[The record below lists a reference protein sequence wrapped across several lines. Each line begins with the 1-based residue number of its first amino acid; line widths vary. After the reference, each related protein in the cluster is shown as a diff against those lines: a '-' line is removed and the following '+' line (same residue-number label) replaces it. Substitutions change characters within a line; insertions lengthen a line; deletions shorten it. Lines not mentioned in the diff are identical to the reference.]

1 MVPCLSLLLR
11 RQPNKI
17 KKIKKINKS
26 TVLQCSKSCN
36 KLRGL
41 FDKRKKISLYNQT
54 GHTQFLVSG

>member
-41 FDKRKKISLYNQT
+41 SIKGKR
-54 GHTQFLVSG
+54 LVCITKQATPNF